1 MRQLITLFPSE
12 FPEDHAEF
20 LGGGLLFHASF
31 SILVFVGYLSFRPI
45 VDGYFASTTLAAGAV
60 TIVFAL
66 GLFEIANLAY
76 SGLGCPA
83 MSTWIVTLRSLPT
96 LAFQLFFIWRGYGAI
111 GLVVGF
117 ALVTGVSAGVSLLV
131 AGGLPEIPGRKT
143 AEKMYSFARWSVS
156 NALLRVGYGRADIL
170 LINAFVGSGAVGFY
184 SAASQLT
191 MPRAMFGGSI
201 QDSLAVKSSGLSSVG
216 KDFRADM
223 ENAMSY
229 VGPIALPI
237 FFGALAIPT

>member
-1 MRQLITLFPSE
+1 MRGLIRPFPSE
-12 FPEDHAEF
+12 FPEDQAEF

-31 SILVFVGYLSFRPI
+31 TILVVFGYLSFRPI
-45 VDGYFASTTLAAGAV
+45 VDGYFASPTLAAGAV

-66 GLFEIANLAY
+66 GLFEIANSAY
-76 SGLGCPA
+76 SGLGYPA
-83 MSTWIVTLRSLPT
+83 MSTWIVTLRSLT
-96 LAFQLFFIWRGYGAI
+96 ILGFQLFMWRGYGEI
-111 GLVVGF
+111 RLVVGF

-143 AEKMYSFARWSVS
+143 VEQMYSFTRRSVS
-156 NALLRVGYGRADIL
+156 NALFRVGYGRADIL

-184 SAASQLT
+184 SAASQLSLPT
-191 MPRAMFGGSI
+191 AIFGGSI